1 MSKNELIEIK
11 KGKTGTGLLIDND
24 GYITLNE
31 GHNKTIKE
39 GMNNG
44 GWNVPYPFVVDA
56 VFQKFDIK
64 NANGRIYPENVLKK
78 QVEAYQQKIK
88 EHRAYGELN
97 HPAESTI
104 DLGRISHNIIE
115 LHWEGRTLVGQIEL
129 NITKGFVN
137 EGIVSTMGDMAANL
151 LLNGYKIGVSSRGVG
166 SFENKLG
173 CYVVCDDFELLCW
186 DIVSDPSTPGAYIGH
201 REELQQYVESTNKST
216 KPNINEKI
224 NRIQDILNS

>member
-97 HPAESTI
+97 HPAAFP
-104 DLGRISHNIIE
+104 
-115 LHWEGRTLVGQIEL
+115 
-129 NITKGFVN
+129 IT
-137 EGIVSTMGDMAANL
+137 
-151 LLNGYKIGVSSRGVG
+151 
-166 SFENKLG
+166 
-173 CYVVCDDFELLCW
+173 
-186 DIVSDPSTPGAYIGH
+186 
-201 REELQQYVESTNKST
+201 
-216 KPNINEKI
+216 
-224 NRIQDILNS
+224 